1 MAGPT
6 NTQFAVAV
14 HVLTLLGG
22 SRECSVSSEQMS
34 ASVGA
39 NPVYLRRVL
48 GQLGAAGLVRSR
60 PSARGGWQLAHEPA
74 QISLGDAW
82 RAIQTG
88 KAVFGL
94 HDVDPN
100 CDVADQVARSL
111 GTVDARLA
119 VAIERELDHTSIAE
133 IVPVAAVAAPPVPTR

>member
-22 SRECSVSSEQMS
+22 SQECSVSSEVMS

-60 PSARGGWQLAHEPA
+60 PGARGGWLLARAPDE
-74 QISLGDAW
+74 ITLGDAW
-82 RAIQTG
+82 RAIQAG

-100 CDVADQVARSL
+100 CPVADQVSRSL
-111 GTVDARLA
+111 GAVDAKLSA
-119 VAIERELDHTSIAE
+119 AIERELDETSVAD
-133 IVPVAAVAAPPVPTR
+133 VAPTPVTAS